1 MSDFESALEAKL
13 ARNSEIAKE
22 REDNLAA
29 MEQWEANREQE
40 LEAQATQQQQ
50 DRNQRHTDLA
60 KHLKKV
66 ADQLK
71 QSASENFI
79 VRMGWTESGEEF
91 IAKLST
97 RQLDPARSLL
107 IELDRDDDEV
117 LARWNSDVGSS
128 LELWRLLEVEPD
140 IITALVLQ
148 IADQELWK
156 DATRPPPF
164 PE

>member
-1 MSDFESALEAKL
+1 
-13 ARNSEIAKE
+13 
-22 REDNLAA
+22 
-29 MEQWEANREQE
+29 
-40 LEAQATQQQQ
+40 
-50 DRNQRHTDLA
+50 
-60 KHLKKV
+60 
-66 ADQLK
+66 
-71 QSASENFI
+71 
-79 VRMGWTESGEEF
+79 
-91 IAKLST
+91 
-97 RQLDPARSLL
+97 
-107 IELDRDDDEV
+107 LDRDDDEV